1 VDAIK
6 GGSIP
11 RALIPAVDRG
21 IQEALQRGLA
31 AGFPVVGVR
40 ATVYD
45 GKYHSVDSDE
55 MSFRMAGIQ
64 AVKAATA
71 SLQPTVLE
79 PYVTLKV
86 TAPEAYMGDI
96 IGDLNSKRGRVG
108 GMDAVGR
115 NRVVTADVP
124 LGEVQRY
131 TIDLRSITG
140 GRGSFELEFSHYEEM
155 PPQEAQKVIAAATA
169 ADEE

>member
-1 VDAIK
+1 M
-6 GGSIP
+6 
-11 RALIPAVDRG
+11 R
-21 IQEALQRGLA
+21 RGLV
-31 AGFPVVGVR
+31 AGYPVVGVR
-40 ATVYD
+40 ATAYD

-64 AVKAATA
+64 AVRAAA
-71 SLQPTVLE
+71 PQLQPIILE

-108 GMDAVGR
+108 GMDALGR

-140 GRGSFELEFSHYEEM
+140 GRGAFELEFSHYEEM
-155 PPQEAQKVIAAATA
+155 PPQEAQKVIAAHEAEK
-169 ADEE
+169 DN

>member
-1 VDAIK
+1 
-6 GGSIP
+6 
-11 RALIPAVDRG
+11 LIPAVDRG
-21 IQEALQRGLA
+21 IREALQRGLV

-45 GKYHSVDSDE
+45 GKFHSVDSDE

-64 AVKAATA
+64 AVRAATPN
-71 SLQPTVLE
+71 LQPVLLE

-86 TAPEAYMGDI
+86 TAPETYMGDI

-108 GMDAVGR
+108 GMDALGSM
-115 NRVVTADVP
+115 RVVTADVP

-140 GRGSFELEFSHYEEM
+140 GRGAFELEFSHYEEM
-155 PPQEAQKVIAAATA
+155 PPQEAQKVITA
-169 ADEE
+169 QQSEKD